1 MSDQKVISLIE
12 EITAILKAIAEG
24 ETKEAAE
31 LLNEFEE
38 LWIDSYKE
46 EELGLSDLV
55 ENINGVIGYI
65 DCVIENN

>member
-31 LLNEFEE
+31 LLDDFEE
-38 LWIDSYKE
+38 KWTDKIPGID
-46 EELGLSDLV
+46 DLL

>member
-31 LLNEFEE
+31 LLDDFEE
-38 LWIDSYKE
+38 KWTDKIPGID
-46 EELGLSDLV
+46 DLL
-55 ENINGVIGYI
+55 ENINGVISYI
-65 DCVIENN
+65 DFIEDN

>member
-31 LLNEFEE
+31 LLDDFEE
-38 LWIDSYKE
+38 KWTDKIPGID
-46 EELGLSDLV
+46 DLL

-65 DCVIENN
+65 DSVIEDN

>member
-31 LLNEFEE
+31 LLDDFEE
-38 LWIDSYKE
+38 KWTDKIPGID
-46 EELGLSDLV
+46 DLL

-65 DCVIENN
+65 DSIIEDN